1 MPGGSDTSPLR
12 QHVQVGRARVAY
24 LDTGVG
30 DPVLLLHGC
39 PFSSFVWRGVI
50 AALSGRY
57 WCVAPDLLGLG
68 DTETAPDA
76 DWSLP
81 AQTEAVVG
89 LLDAL
94 GIQRCAVVGHDH
106 GGAIAQLLAVGH
118 PHRVRALVL
127 ANAEAYDNWPSPVE
141 LPFVRATQFPG
152 LGRMLLWAWARP
164 ILFRLALTTGRAVA
178 DTTTLTRELV
188 AGYVAANLADA
199 HRRAKT
205 RRFLAHQLDP
215 ANPRHTLDAAPA
227 LRSLQVP
234 TLIVWGAEDVHFPPT
249 WAHRLTRDIPGAHLE
264 LLPGV
269 GHLLMEE
276 EPARVATLID
286 DFLSAVNV
294 ERRGPADQAGSG

>member
-1 MPGGSDTSPLR
+1 MPGGSDASPPR
-12 QHVQVGRARVAY
+12 QRVRVGRALIAY
-24 LDTGVG
+24 RDAGTG

-39 PFSSFVWRGVI
+39 PFSSFVWRKLI

-57 WCVAPDLLGLG
+57 RCVAPDLLGLG
-68 DTETAPDA
+68 DTETVPDA

-81 AQTEAVVG
+81 AQTDAVVG

-94 GIQRCAVVGHDH
+94 GIERCAVVGHDH

-118 PHRVRALVL
+118 PHRVSALVL
-127 ANAEAYDNWPSPVE
+127 ANVEAYDNWPSAVE
-141 LPFVRATQFPG
+141 LPFVRATQLPVLGG
-152 LGRMLLWAWARP
+152 LLLWAWARP
-164 ILFRLALTTGRAVA
+164 VLFRLALASGRAVA
-178 DTTTLTRELV
+178 DTTALTRELV

-215 ANPRHTLDAAPA
+215 ANPRHTLDAAPG

-234 TLIVWGAEDVHFPPT
+234 TLIVWGAEDVHFPPG
-249 WAHRLTRDIPGAHLE
+249 WAHRLTRDIPRAHLE

-276 EPARVATLID
+276 QPARVATLID
-286 DFLSAVNV
+286 DFLSTVN
-294 ERRGPADQAGSG
+294 EETRGPADQAGSG